1 MLQIV
6 PQPMTNLNDL
16 LMGPLRWINFSS
28 DNHIW
33 GLSHRCHGKNNDGL
47 ATDNQSTSSIKM
59 NVPDSNFGRAL
70 CFVFESWAQLETFFR
85 KRDWAEKKLALHISL
100 QTTKWTR
107 GSRVE
112 CFNSSVLTATVLVSI
127 FVDWNSSAWLVCT

>member
-1 MLQIV
+1 MVKPATVLQIV
-6 PQPMTNLNDL
+6 PQPTTNLNDL

-70 CFVFESWAQLETFFR
+70 CFIFEFWAQLETFFR
-85 KRDWAEKKLALHISL
+85 KRVWAEKNLHCIFL
-100 QTTKWTR
+100 YKQQN
-107 GSRVE
+107 GRVVAE
-112 CFNSSVLTATVLVSI
+112 LSVLI
-127 FVDWNSSAWLVCT
+127 HPF